1 MPTATTTKKTTTKT
15 AKAADAATTVKTNDA
30 TVTVKQPTNSKKRT
44 TVVVATRPAAGFIE
58 FLRERAVVGLAVA
71 FVLGTQIQ
79 TVVKQLISSFIDPMF
94 QLLFSGNKALSNRT
108 FTLHFEGHYAN
119 FGWGALA
126 YTLIDF
132 LFVAF
137 TIYAVIKLFQLDKL
151 DKKPAK

>member
-1 MPTATTTKKTTTKT
+1 MATATATKKTTKT
-15 AKAADAATTVKTNDA
+15 VNTADAATTVKTNDA
-30 TVTVKQPTNSKKRT
+30 TVTVKQPNNNKKKT
-44 TVVVATRPAAGFIE
+44 TVEVATRPAAGFIE

-71 FVLGTQIQ
+71 FVLGTQVQ
-79 TVVKQLISSFIDPMF
+79 TVVKQLISSFVDPLF
-94 QLLFSGNKALSNRT
+94 QLLFSGNKTLSTRT
-108 FTLHFEGHYAN
+108 FTLHFNGHYAN

-137 TIYAVIKLFQLDKL
+137 AIYAVIKLFQLDKL

>member
-1 MPTATTTKKTTTKT
+1 MATATTKKTTTKT
-15 AKAADAATTVKTNDA
+15 TKAADAETTVKTDGA
-30 TVTVKQPTNSKKRT
+30 TVTVKQPTGKKKKT
-44 TVVVATRPAAGFIE
+44 TVEVATRPVGGFIE

-108 FTLHFEGHYAN
+108 FTLHFESRYAN
-119 FGWGALA
+119 FGWGALM

-137 TIYAVIKLFQLDKL
+137 AVYAVIKLFQLDKL

>member
-1 MPTATTTKKTTTKT
+1 MATATPTKKTTKT
-15 AKAADAATTVKTNDA
+15 ANTAGAATTVKTDDA
-30 TVTVKQPTNSKKRT
+30 TVTVKQPTSSKKRT

-79 TVVKQLISSFIDPMF
+79 TVVKQLISTFIDPLF
-94 QLLFSGNKALSNRT
+94 QLLFPGNKTLSTRT
-108 FTLHFEGHYAN
+108 FTLHFSNRAAN

-132 LFVAF
+132 FFVAF